1 MLSRL
6 IGEDIDLEIMP
17 DYGSCQIKADPNQ
30 IEQILMNLVVNAR
43 DAMPHGGKLTIETG
57 DIYLHEQ
64 YASSYAPVPP
74 GRYIML
80 AVCDT
85 GVGMTPEVRARV
97 FDPFFTTKEKGKGT
111 GLGLATVYGI
121 VQQAAG
127 YIRVDSEVG
136 QGSSF
141 RIFFPRVEDQLF
153 ESKADASTSDSRV
166 LGGNETI
173 LLLEDEASFRKMTA
187 EFLERV
193 GYKVLVAESASDA
206 TRIVQLHPGNIHLL
220 LTDVVMPDI
229 NGPQLARFLSVIR
242 PSLKVLFMSGY
253 TNGALEQRDIVAE
266 DVSLI
271 QKPFSWSALSL
282 KLREILDHA
291 LIHEESRLSSQ

>member
-1 MLSRL
+1 
-6 IGEDIDLEIMP
+6 
-17 DYGSCQIKADPNQ
+17 
-30 IEQILMNLVVNAR
+30 
-43 DAMPHGGKLTIETG
+43 
-57 DIYLHEQ
+57 
-64 YASSYAPVPP
+64 
-74 GRYIML
+74 
-80 AVCDT
+80 
-85 GVGMTPEVRARV
+85 
-97 FDPFFTTKEKGKGT
+97 
-111 GLGLATVYGI
+111 
-121 VQQAAG
+121 
-127 YIRVDSEVG
+127 
-136 QGSSF
+136 
-141 RIFFPRVEDQLF
+141 
-153 ESKADASTSDSRV
+153 
-166 LGGNETI
+166 
-173 LLLEDEASFRKMTA
+173 MTA

-282 KLREILDHA
+282 KLREILDHT